1 MDRNMMVP
9 LPGRER
15 TAGQYGEL
23 LSATGFRL
31 IDVRPTLS
39 PMQVVA
45 AERV

>member
-1 MDRNMMVP
+1 MDLNMMVL

-31 IDVRPTLS
+31 IDVRPTRS
-39 PMQVVA
+39 PMQVVV